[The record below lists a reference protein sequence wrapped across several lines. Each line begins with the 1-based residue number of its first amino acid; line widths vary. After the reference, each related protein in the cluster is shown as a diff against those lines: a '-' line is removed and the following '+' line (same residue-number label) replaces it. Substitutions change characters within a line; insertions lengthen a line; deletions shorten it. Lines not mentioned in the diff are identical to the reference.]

1 MKKALVALGVA
12 AILLGTASPSHA
24 WWRAWYR
31 PYPYVYP
38 YWYPYPV
45 PYAYPAPPV
54 VVQSAEPPVYVQ
66 QQPQQQSWYYC
77 REANGYYPY
86 VQQCPSGWMQVP
98 PQATPP
104 MGPR

>member
-1 MKKALVALGVA
+1 M
-12 AILLGTASPSHA
+12 
-24 WWRAWYR
+24 
-31 PYPYVYP
+31 
-38 YWYPYPV
+38 
-45 PYAYPAPPV
+45 
-54 VVQSAEPPVYVQ
+54 YVQ

-104 MGPR
+104 MGPQSTPPAGPQAAPPMGPR